1 MKNPLRAFREAL
13 GLSRNQLAAAIGK
26 SPQTLE
32 KYEAEAPAD
41 LVESLAAY
49 ARRINRS
56 DAISLLIP
64 SEQPERAMPD
74 ASKPMASPDSSTSTS
89 GKIPRATV
97 NSVTIQGARQGEA
110 RQIVVTPGECK
121 WIIRFLNI
129 LHHGPVAARAIKWNL
144 LMVLKGLGLPY
155 DSQDHLLA
163 TQSTDA
169 TDAAARR
176 EIEIAERLI
185 AESEEITTRHHAPRK
200 RRSGTEG

>member
-1 MKNPLRAFREAL
+1 MSEKKDARQNLKISPELHREIKI
-13 GLSRNQLAAAIGK
+13 AAAHAGEEMY
-26 SPQTLE
+26 T
-32 KYEAEAPAD
+32 
-41 LVESLAAY
+41 LVEKAWTY
-49 ARRINRS
+49 YTERVPIS
-56 DAISLLIP
+56 DDAG
-64 SEQPERAMPD
+64 QPERAMSEV
-74 ASKPMASPDSSTSTS
+74 SKPMASPDSSTSTS

-163 TQSTDA
+163 TQNTDA